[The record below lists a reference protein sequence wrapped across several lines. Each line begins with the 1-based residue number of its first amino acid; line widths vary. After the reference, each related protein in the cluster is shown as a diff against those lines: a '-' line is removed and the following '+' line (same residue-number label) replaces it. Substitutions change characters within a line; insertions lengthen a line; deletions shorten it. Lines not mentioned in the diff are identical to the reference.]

1 MSFVVT
7 LASWKGGVG
16 KSTLAVHLAGC
27 LAARGQ
33 RVVLLDEDE
42 RVGSG
47 AAWVSRGEG
56 LGFAVVGQQ
65 EARPKKLR
73 SVDFVVI
80 DTPGRGGRKK
90 LRETLERTDL
100 LLVPTGPW
108 VTESEAARRVIE
120 TLRPHA
126 DFEKVVCV
134 VTRAPAV
141 GRAGRRTRDA
151 LARDGVPTAATVVRA
166 YNAYL
171 AAAERGCLARD
182 VRGGANAWRDVT
194 ALADEL
200 FSAQRAEGS

>member
-1 MSFVVT
+1 MT

-27 LAARGQ
+27 LAARGR

-47 AAWVSRGEG
+47 AAWVSRGAG
-56 LGFAVVGQQ
+56 LGFDVVGT

-73 SVDFVVI
+73 SADVVVI

-90 LRETLERTDL
+90 LREALERADL

-108 VTESEAARRVIE
+108 VTELEATRSVIE
-120 TLRPHA
+120 ALRSHPH
-126 DFEKVVCV
+126 FEKVVCV

-141 GRAGRRTRDA
+141 GGVGTRARDA
-151 LARDGVPTAATVVRA
+151 LARDGVPTASTVVRA

-171 AAAERGCLARD
+171 TAAERGCLTRD

-194 ALADEL
+194 ALTDEL
-200 FSAQRAEGS
+200 LSPQGVQGP